1 MIPKFPLKYLLPL
14 LIVGLTGAWL
24 VGCDSSSDDDP
35 PTGLSGDWKIT
46 QTSSTGATDTVNV
59 NITQDGNN
67 ISGSS
72 WGGMLGGSI
81 SGTILQF
88 TIRTRGP
95 VAPPGVVF
103 SFSAYVYDEF
113 TGEVIDDNVLAGTYE
128 KTTISGSLIHKGSWV
143 ANRF

>member
-1 MIPKFPLKYLLPL
+1 LPL
-14 LIVGLTGAWL
+14 FIVGLSSAWL

-35 PTGLSGDWKIT
+35 PTATGLSGDWKIT

-72 WGGMLGGSI
+72 WEGTLGGSI
-81 SGTILQF
+81 SGTNLQF
-88 TIRTRGP
+88 TIRARGP

-103 SFSAYVYDEF
+103 SVSAYVDDVF
-113 TGEVIDDNVLAGTYE
+113 TGEVIDDKVLAGTYE
-128 KTTISGSLIHKGSWV
+128 KKKASGSLIDKGSWV
-143 ANRF
+143 ANRL